1 MTPRGAQLLDEA
13 GRAIAAARD
22 ELDTQ
27 GAAVAAQTASAAM
40 LTLAQA
46 CLDLDGL
53 APNGTAAVCIAYGE
67 QFARTRRL
75 YSAYHRW
82 LLDWPTWDGQRA
94 ARSPPPST
102 RIPPRR
108 PSNEP
113 RSFAMPWNGS
123 WTGAPEWVS

>member
-1 MTPRGAQLLDEA
+1 MTPRAAQLLDEA
-13 GRAIAAARD
+13 GRTIASARG

-53 APNGTAAVCIAYGE
+53 APIGTPAICIAYGE

-82 LLDWPTWDGQRA
+82 LLDCADLGRA
-94 ARSPPPST
+94 ASGQIAA
-102 RIPPRR
+102 RIDSDSATTAVERAEIFR
-108 PSNEP
+108 DAVERFLEKS
-113 RSFAMPWNGS
+113 A
-123 WTGAPEWVS
+123 

>member
-82 LLDWPTWDGQRA
+82 LLDSADLGRA
-94 ARSPPPST
+94 ASGQIAAPIDSDSAATAIERAEIFRDAVERFLDRS
-102 RIPPRR
+102 
-108 PSNEP
+108 
-113 RSFAMPWNGS
+113 A
-123 WTGAPEWVS
+123 

>member
-1 MTPRGAQLLDEA
+1 MTPRAAQLLDEA
-13 GRAIAAARD
+13 GRTIASARD

-46 CLDLDGL
+46 CLELDGL
-53 APNGTAAVCIAYGE
+53 APSGTPAICIAYGE

-82 LLDWPTWDGQRA
+82 LLDSADLGRA
-94 ARSPPPST
+94 ASGQ
-102 RIPPRR
+102 I
-108 PSNEP
+108 
-113 RSFAMPWNGS
+113 A
-123 WTGAPEWVS
+123 APIDSDSATTAVERAEIFRDAVERFLEKSA